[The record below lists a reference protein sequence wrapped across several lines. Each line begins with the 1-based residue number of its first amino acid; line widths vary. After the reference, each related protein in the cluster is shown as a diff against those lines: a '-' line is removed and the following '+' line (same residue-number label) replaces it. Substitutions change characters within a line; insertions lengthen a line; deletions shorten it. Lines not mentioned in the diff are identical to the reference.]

1 MFDIQ
6 QTDDFRKW
14 LKKLKDR
21 KARNILLERINRMK
35 FAHWGDVKPVG
46 QGVSERRITYGPGYR
61 VYFGQDGDKLVILL
75 CGGTKKRQSKDIEQ
89 AKTFWDDYKN
99 RKQKGD

>member
-35 FAHWGDVKPVG
+35 FAHWGDVKQVG
-46 QGVSERRITYGPGYR
+46 EGVREFRVHYGPGFR
-61 VYFGQDGDKLVILL
+61 VYFIQMGETVIVLL
-75 CGGTKKRQSKDIEQ
+75 CGGTKGSQDKDIQ
-89 AKTFWDDYKN
+89 KAKQLARILKE
-99 RKQKGD
+99 

>member
-46 QGVSERRITYGPGYR
+46 EGVREFRVHYGPGFR
-61 VYFGQDGDKLVILL
+61 VYFIQMGETVIVLL
-75 CGGTKKRQSKDIEQ
+75 CGGTKGSQDKDIQ
-89 AKTFWDDYKN
+89 KAKQLARILKE
-99 RKQKGD
+99 

>member
-14 LKKLKDR
+14 FKKLKDR

-46 QGVSERRITYGPGYR
+46 EGVRELRVHYGPGFR
-61 VYFGQDGDKLVILL
+61 VYFVQMGETVIVLL
-75 CGGTKKRQSKDIEQ
+75 CGGTKGSQDKDIQ
-89 AKTFWDDYKN
+89 KAKQLARILKE
-99 RKQKGD
+99 